1 MKKLLYLFV
10 AVLAFGLTSC
20 DKCVDCT
27 GCITGAGGELCE
39 EDYNSKDEYDDAVAL
54 AESVGGCDCK

>member
-1 MKKLLYLFV
+1 MKKLLYLFI

-27 GCITGAGGELCE
+27 GCFGADGEVCQDDFNNKD
-39 EDYNSKDEYDDAVAL
+39 DYDAFIASAEAL
-54 AESVGGCDCK
+54 SGCDCK

>member
-1 MKKLLYLFV
+1 MKKLLYLFI

-27 GCITGAGGELCE
+27 GCAGGADGEICQD
-39 EDYNSKDEYDDAVAL
+39 DYDNKDDYDDAVAL
-54 AESVGGCDCK
+54 AEGFGGCDCK

>member
-20 DKCVDCT
+20 DKCVDCKD
-27 GCITGAGGELCE
+27 CAFAADGEICQ
-39 EDYNSKDEYDDAVAL
+39 EDFDSKDDYDDAVEA
-54 AESVGGCDCK
+54 AESTLGCDCK

>member
-1 MKKLLYLFV
+1 MKKLLYVFV

-27 GCITGAGGELCE
+27 GCALGADGEICE
-39 EDYNSKDEYDDAVAL
+39 EDYNSKDDYDDAVAL
-54 AESVGGCDCK
+54 AESAGGCDCK